1 MQKLNSLELSRRI
14 VTRGIA
20 LIHVRDVEVYL
31 KSVPFLLIFTAFN
44 FVFNFGICSVMIT
57 LDYI

>member
-1 MQKLNSLELSRRI
+1 MIS

-20 LIHVRDVEVYL
+20 LIRVRDLEVYL
-31 KSVPFLLIFTAFN
+31 KSVPSLLIFAAFN
-44 FVFNFGICSVMIT
+44 FVFNFGICSVVIT